1 MRKQHF
7 SDPVKQAHLEQILK
21 FPEQYAICIDAQYYD
36 PALEQWVPIDKQ
48 LIVQN
53 TTKFSLQASDTTDIT
68 IGGVYLGQG
77 EFTMDLSVSEPLG
90 GFIGKYMFIFFM
102 YYDPTKGY
110 YDQEWE
116 DYPFPIFKHLFYVQD
131 STDSE
136 KGRTL
141 KLVDEMS
148 DFDKK
153 LPLSYNPS
161 GDLYQILLKIC
172 EKCGVSLGMTQAEV
186 HALPNGN
193 EVWGY
198 YPENDCE
205 TYRDVLHYISQ
216 ACAGFCYID
225 AYKGG
230 LVIRSYAEQAE
241 SDVLAATNRIKGAI
255 LSSYATQ
262 ITSAS
267 FTNADGSIDTIGS
280 SYGKN
285 YDCGFNPFLIY
296 GQRVTL
302 ERMRTAVFDVLYS
315 MQYKPFTVK
324 AIIPPIYDLGDKLLF
339 TGGSLNS
346 NGYYSCVQKID
357 WDNTGIQLQG
367 FGKNPK
373 ITGDKKSN
381 SKAVSQATRAS
392 EMVIRRWGNYDPIH
406 VGSTEMTVTTIDFS
420 ALRAGV
426 DVEMWHEFLCDVTV
440 DSAPMTVTA
449 YYYLDGTLLDRRP
462 IETFSESG
470 EHILDLHYS
479 DSIEDAGVHRWLVKL
494 KCDGGTIDFDQY
506 DVLSV
511 LKGQGLE
518 KEVRWTGLIVCSDF
532 VNAYELPVV
541 FQGLNDSSRVT
552 LQEFAH
558 RVLADNIIGLSPETT
573 LQQITDNS
581 KVILRYGD
589 HILRCG
595 RGDRCGLGRTFGGL
609 T

>member
-21 FPEQYAICIDAQYYD
+21 YPEQYAICIDAQYYD

-53 TTKFSLQASDTTDIT
+53 STKFSLQASDTTDIT

-161 GDLYQILLKIC
+161 GDLYQIILKIC

-230 LVIRSYAEQAE
+230 LVIRSYAEQAD

-302 ERMRTAVFDVLYS
+302 ERMREAVFNVLYS

-406 VGSTEMTVTTIDFS
+406 VGNTEMTVTTIDFS

-518 KEVRWTGLIVCSDF
+518 KEEDALMEECHKKFYGLEDK
-532 VNAYELPVV
+532 EL
-541 FQGLNDSSRVT
+541 
-552 LQEFAH
+552 
-558 RVLADNIIGLSPETT
+558 
-573 LQQITDNS
+573 
-581 KVILRYGD
+581 
-589 HILRCG
+589 
-595 RGDRCGLGRTFGGL
+595 
-609 T
+609 